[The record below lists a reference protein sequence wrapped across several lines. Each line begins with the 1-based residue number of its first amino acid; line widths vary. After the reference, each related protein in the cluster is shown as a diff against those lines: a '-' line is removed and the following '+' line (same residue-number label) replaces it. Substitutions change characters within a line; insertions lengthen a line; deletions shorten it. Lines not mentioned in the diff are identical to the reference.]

1 MAFDIGHAFQGSI
14 PQPQHTQPVTNLSAH
29 VDGGNAPGVNGSAAN
44 RSASADERCVLHY
57 SVAIVLVAL
66 ALLWL
71 MGALAFRGIRL

>member
-1 MAFDIGHAFQGSI
+1 MAFDIGHAFKAYV
-14 PQPQHTQPVTNLSAH
+14 PQPQPVQPVTNLSAH

-44 RSASADERCVLHY
+44 RNASADQTQVLHI

-71 MGALAFRGIRL
+71 TGALAFRGIRL